1 MEGEQR
7 KDLVFIGQTNFR
19 GKAKTFG
26 IKTNDR
32 FQHMYVIGQTGT
44 GKTTLLKNLVL
55 QDIRAGRGI
64 AVIDPHG
71 EFVDEVMSAIPPH
84 RLDDVIYFDP
94 VDTDFPIGFNIL
106 EAKEPEYKHLISSGL
121 MSVFTKIW
129 ANVWSARMEYILSNT
144 VLAVIDTPG
153 ATLLSIPRMLV
164 DKSYRQ
170 VVVNNCQDPVVRSFW
185 INEFEQYEP
194 KFRTEAIAPIQN
206 KVGQFLSTHIIR
218 NIVGQSKSSLDISR
232 IMNEGKILLVN
243 VSKGKVGE
251 DNSALLGAMLITK
264 IQLAAMER
272 VRIKIEDRR
281 DFILFIDEFQNF
293 VTDSFA
299 SILSE
304 ARKYRLGMVISH
316 QYIGQLV
323 TEQTQERL
331 KDAVF
336 GNVGTT
342 ITFRVSAQDAEF
354 LEKHYAPYLLAD
366 DLIGLPNHHVYMKM
380 MIDGLSSRPFSAT
393 TLPPIKIETT
403 AEQKQAI
410 INNSRKNY
418 GRTRADVEEDIAS
431 WAGSKTGEVRREA
444 ATVPGAAAAGRP
456 AGEPT
461 KPKYTLDLKAL
472 GIEIEENIGSAGK
485 PSAIAASAPI
495 TSNPAPS
502 AAPKV
507 APISAPAPVSSPAAA
522 TPSAAPAGPSWYNVD
537 PVPKQASKW
546 PPKRKGPPGAGGQQ
560 QQHRPG
566 PRVPPGAPSLGPS
579 SLKDAINKAL
589 GIGDS

>member
-1 MEGEQR
+1 MDPEPR
-7 KDLVFIGQTNFR
+7 KDLVYLGKTNFR
-19 GKAKTFG
+19 GREKTFG

-44 GKTTLLKNLVL
+44 GKTTLLKNVVL
-55 QDIRAGRGI
+55 QDIRAGRGL

-84 RLDDVIYFDP
+84 RVNDVIYFDP

-106 EAKEPEYKHLISSGL
+106 EVKEPEYKHLISSGL

-129 ANVWSARMEYILSNT
+129 ANVWSARMEYILNNT

-218 NIVGQSKSSLDISR
+218 NIVGQSKSSLDISQ
-232 IMNEGKILLVN
+232 IMNDGKILLVN

-272 VRIKIEDRR
+272 VRIRMDERR

-403 AEQKQAI
+403 PEQKMGI
-410 INNSRKNY
+410 INNSRANY
-418 GRTRADVEEDIAS
+418 ARTREEVEEDIAI
-431 WAGSKTGEVRREA
+431 WAGSKTGEVRKDTARTGARAEPA
-444 ATVPGAAAAGRP
+444 A
-456 AGEPT
+456 
-461 KPKYTLDLKAL
+461 KPKYTLDLKTL
-472 GIEIEENIGSAGK
+472 GIEIDENLGSPA
-485 PSAIAASAPI
+485 PTASA
-495 TSNPAPS
+495 TAATDSGEQAPTETR
-502 AAPKV
+502 PKV
-507 APISAPAPVSSPAAA
+507 PQPNPVIKEPPKPQPAVGQPQ
-522 TPSAAPAGPSWYNVD
+522 SWYNVD
-537 PVPKQASKW
+537 QLPKQASRW
-546 PPKRKGPPGAGGQQ
+546 PKKKPKGGGGPKI
-560 QQHRPG
+560 
-566 PRVPPGAPSLGPS
+566 PPGAPSIGS
-579 SLKDAINKAL
+579 NSLKDAINKAL
-589 GIGDS
+589 GLSPRDN

>member
-1 MEGEQR
+1 MYPEPSMDIVYLG
-7 KDLVFIGQTNFR
+7 KTNFR
-19 GKAKTFG
+19 GREKTFG

-44 GKTTLLKNLVL
+44 GKTTLLKNIVL
-55 QDIRAGRGI
+55 QDIKAGRGI

-94 VDTDFPIGFNIL
+94 VDTDYPLGFNIL
-106 EAKEPEYKHLISSGL
+106 ETKEPEYKHLISSGL

-170 VVVNNCQDPVVRSFW
+170 VVINNCQDPVVRSYW
-185 INEFEQYEP
+185 INEYEQYEP

-218 NIVGQSKSSLDISR
+218 NIVGQPKSSLDISK

-272 VRIKIEDRR
+272 VRVKMEERR

-403 AEQKQAI
+403 HEQKLAI
-410 INNSRKNY
+410 INNSRRNY
-418 GRTRADVEEDIAS
+418 GRPRAEVEDDIAV
-431 WAGSKTGEVRREA
+431 WASSKTGEMRHAPDVA
-444 ATVPGAAAAGRP
+444 KGSGMTPKLP
-456 AGEPT
+456 NEPV
-461 KPKYTLDLKAL
+461 KPKYKLDLKAL
-472 GIEIEENIGSAGK
+472 GIEVEESIATSPA
-485 PSAIAASAPI
+485 PSPASKLQPI
-495 TSNPAPS
+495 TSP
-502 AAPKV
+502 
-507 APISAPAPVSSPAAA
+507 A
-522 TPSAAPAGPSWYNVD
+522 TPQQSTAGVTPPQAPSWYNVD

-546 PPKRKGPPGAGGQQ
+546 PPKKKPQSQPLPQTHPQSQASNQPQ
-560 QQHRPG
+560 TQPRPHQTAQ
-566 PRVPPGAPSLGPS
+566 PRPDFRPRPKVPPNAPS
-579 SLKDAINKAL
+579 
-589 GIGDS
+589 

>member
-1 MEGEQR
+1 MDIVYLG
-7 KDLVFIGQTNFR
+7 KTNFR
-19 GKAKTFG
+19 GREKTFG

-44 GKTTLLKNLVL
+44 GKTTLLKNIVL
-55 QDIRAGRGI
+55 QDIKAGRGI

-94 VDTDFPIGFNIL
+94 VDTDYPLGFNIL
-106 EAKEPEYKHLISSGL
+106 ETKEPEYKHLISSGL

-170 VVVNNCQDPVVRSFW
+170 VVINNCQDPVVRSYW
-185 INEFEQYEP
+185 INEYEQYEP

-218 NIVGQSKSSLDISR
+218 NIVGQPKSSLDISK

-272 VRIKIEDRR
+272 VRVKMEERR

-380 MIDGLSSRPFSAT
+380 MIDGLSSRPFSAV

-403 AEQKQAI
+403 PEQKLAI

-418 GRTRADVEEDIAS
+418 GKTRAEVEEGIAL
-431 WAGSKTGEVRREA
+431 WAGSKTGEIRKESGADNRSEAVRESG
-444 ATVPGAAAAGRP
+444 TGQV
-456 AGEPT
+456 
-461 KPKYTLDLKAL
+461 KPQYTLDLRAL
-472 GIEIEENIGSAGK
+472 GIEISGQSVLKQVVK
-485 PSAIAASAPI
+485 PESSLKQGVPAS
-495 TSNPAPS
+495 NHL
-502 AAPKV
+502 APK
-507 APISAPAPVSSPAAA
+507 PEPAQSQA
-522 TPSAAPAGPSWYNVD
+522 PSWYNVD
-537 PVPKQASKW
+537 QVPKQPSKW
-546 PPKRKGPPGAGGQQ
+546 PKKKSRQTPSASPGQ
-560 QQHRPG
+560 RI
-566 PRVPPGAPSLGPS
+566 PPGAPSIGS
-579 SLKDAINKAL
+579 NSLKDAINKAL
-589 GIGDS
+589 GLGGDN